1 MIVEEEGRMTPEA
14 GCYAIAFEDGRGPP
28 AKERR
33 WLLEVGKAR
42 KWIYPYS
49 LQKEPTL
56 LTPCLQSSET
66 DFALDFQNCKTM
78 YLHWFK
84 L

>member
-1 MIVEEEGRMTPEA
+1 MTPEK
-14 GCYAIAFEDGRGPP
+14 GCYAIAFEDGRG
-28 AKERR
+28 ATRQGKEVACRS
-33 WLLEVGKAR
+33 GKG
-42 KWIYPYS
+42 KEMDLPQS

-66 DFALDFQNCKTM
+66 DFVLDFQNCKTM